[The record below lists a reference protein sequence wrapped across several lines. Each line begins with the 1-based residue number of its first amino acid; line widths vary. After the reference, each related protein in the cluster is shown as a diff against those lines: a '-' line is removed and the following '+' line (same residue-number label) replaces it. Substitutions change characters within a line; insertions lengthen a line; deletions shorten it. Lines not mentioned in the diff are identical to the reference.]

1 MDHALRHGQGAIA
14 DVKRQQ
20 QLGDGV
26 HRYPHPVRRTRQPLD
41 RLSGAD
47 FTGLDRAV
55 AYLGLADNSC
65 GPLLS
70 PVEPSEGSLSTGC
83 QVSKR
88 VVNPLCSPPFLL
100 VDLPIPRRWMSFF
113 LVHPL
118 PYLGLR
124 PRRHPVEPHFFA

>member
-1 MDHALRHGQGAIA
+1 MAIGPQVAKLQPATIGTIALRT
-14 DVKRQQ
+14 K
-20 QLGDGV
+20 
-26 HRYPHPVRRTRQPLD
+26 
-41 RLSGAD
+41 
-47 FTGLDRAV
+47 V

-100 VDLPIPRRWMSFF
+100 VDIPIPRRWMSFF

-124 PRRHPVEPHFFA
+124 PRRHPVEQHFFE

>member
-1 MDHALRHGQGAIA
+1 M
-14 DVKRQQ
+14 
-20 QLGDGV
+20 
-26 HRYPHPVRRTRQPLD
+26 PPRRR
-41 RLSGAD
+41 RLV
-47 FTGLDRAV
+47 GLYGGPQSQIFAKKV
-55 AYLGLADNSC
+55 FYGGWGAYLGLADNSC

-100 VDLPIPRRWMSFF
+100 VDIPIPRRWMSFF

-124 PRRHPVEPHFFA
+124 PRRHPVEQHFFE

>member
-1 MDHALRHGQGAIA
+1 MGAFYRVLRLMELAAEFG
-14 DVKRQQ
+14 
-20 QLGDGV
+20 
-26 HRYPHPVRRTRQPLD
+26 YTTFP
-41 RLSGAD
+41 
-47 FTGLDRAV
+47 V
-55 AYLGLADNSC
+55 AYLGLAVNSC

-88 VVNPLCSPPFLL
+88 VVNPLCSPPFLR
-100 VDLPIPRRWMSFF
+100 VDIPIPRRWMSFF

-124 PRRHPVEPHFFA
+124 PRRHPVEQHFFA